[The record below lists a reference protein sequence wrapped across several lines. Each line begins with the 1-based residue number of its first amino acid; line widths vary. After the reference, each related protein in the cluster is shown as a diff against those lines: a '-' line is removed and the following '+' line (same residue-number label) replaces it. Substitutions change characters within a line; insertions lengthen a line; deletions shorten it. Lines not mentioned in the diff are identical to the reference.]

1 MKTLNL
7 STESPIAQTPALPA
21 LPQGATSK
29 TTASTPPQ
37 FCVETQQDERLL
49 KVYCALDTPGLKHR
63 LLCQFET
70 EQPILSQAVYGLFP
84 LLTAE
89 QWFWVDV
96 RLAFIW
102 AVSKTW
108 NPHVRVVTQSEV
120 ANTKEFIRQILGKK
134 PISLKCLHQPRL
146 PTLIF
151 DMVTRGP
158 EQVALTEQE
167 REQVLLGL
175 MVCIEA
181 LSRAAY
187 LPPLDCVRKE
197 AA

>member
-7 STESPIAQTPALPA
+7 STESAVARKPALPA
-21 LPQGATSK
+21 LPQGATGK
-29 TTASTPPQ
+29 TTARTPPQ
-37 FCVETQQDERLL
+37 FCLETQQDERLL
-49 KVYCALDTPGLKHR
+49 QVYCALDTPGLKHR

-108 NPHVRVVTQSEV
+108 NPHVRVVTQPEV

-134 PISLKCLHQPRL
+134 PIPFKCLHQPRL

-151 DMVTRGP
+151 DMVTWGP
-158 EQVALTEQE
+158 EEVALTEQE
-167 REQVLLGL
+167 SG
-175 MVCIEA
+175 
-181 LSRAAY
+181 
-187 LPPLDCVRKE
+187 
-197 AA
+197 